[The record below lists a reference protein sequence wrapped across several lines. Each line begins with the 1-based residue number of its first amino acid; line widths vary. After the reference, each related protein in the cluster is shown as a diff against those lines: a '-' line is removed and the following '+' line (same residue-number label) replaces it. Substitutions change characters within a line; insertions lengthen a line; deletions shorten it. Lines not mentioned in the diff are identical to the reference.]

1 MVNKYILL
9 TVDVEALPKR
19 ANDDHVNRLMWG
31 IYPNGRAG
39 VREITSLGLE
49 FGVNHVFFIDYCG
62 AIKRRKEIDEVVKW
76 LVSANQDVQLHTHSE
91 YLPDKF
97 FEKSGIAT
105 RPKLLNQCS
114 RQKAQFVLRRFRR
127 ILEMAKGGPVTAF
140 RAGSFRWN
148 AGTIRA
154 MANVGIP
161 LSFNNSTH
169 AFLEGKNPFSLPT
182 NNPYLWT
189 NGVIEVP
196 VTEKKIF
203 SFIKDDW
210 WARLQFPFTEYFSR
224 PINRLFYPVGPTS
237 EDSVQVLLMHSWSLL
252 YWDKNGHAEY
262 RDDARLESYRK
273 LLKRLTSQFD
283 VITTEEFLDLHS
295 RGKFGSLE
303 TVDLN
308 LANYKPKSTK

>member
-1 MVNKYILL
+1 MNNKYLLL

-19 ANDDHVNRLMWG
+19 AADNHVTNLMWG
-31 IYPNGRAG
+31 EHSNGRAG
-39 VREITSLGLE
+39 VREISDIGRE
-49 FGVNHVFFIDYCG
+49 FGSSHIFFVDYC
-62 AIKRRKEIDEVVKW
+62 AAFDRRSEIDELVKW
-76 LVSANQDVQLHTHSE
+76 LVSAGEDVQLHTHSE
-91 YLPDKF
+91 YLPEEFWPQHGFKY
-97 FEKSGIAT
+97 
-105 RPKLLNQCS
+105 RPRFLNEYGEA
-114 RQKAQFVLRRFRR
+114 KAEFVLRYFSE
-127 ILEMAKGGPVTAF
+127 ILEKAKGSPVTAF
-140 RAGSFRWN
+140 RSGSFRWN
-148 AGTIRA
+148 ADTIRS
-154 MANVGIP
+154 MSKVGIP

-182 NNPYLWT
+182 NKPYLWS

-262 RDDARLESYRK
+262 RDDARLESYHK

-295 RGKFGSLE
+295 RGKFGPFE

-308 LANYKPKSTK
+308 LANYKPKPSK

>member
-1 MVNKYILL
+1 MKNKYILL

-19 ANDDHVNRLMWG
+19 AVNDHVTKLMWG
-31 IYPNGRAG
+31 EYSNGRAG
-39 VREITSLGLE
+39 VREISDIGRELS
-49 FGVNHVFFIDYCG
+49 VNHVFFVDYCG
-62 AIKRRKEIDEVVKW
+62 ALDRRNEIDEVVRW
-76 LVSANQDVQLHTHSE
+76 LVSAGEDVQLHTHSE
-91 YLPDKF
+91 YLPEGFWTQHGFKY
-97 FEKSGIAT
+97 
-105 RPKLLNQCS
+105 RPRFLNQYDEA
-114 RQKAQFVLRRFRR
+114 KAEFVLRYFSD
-127 ILEMAKGGPVTAF
+127 ILEQEKCRPIAAF

-148 AGTIRA
+148 ADTIRA
-154 MANVGIP
+154 MSRVGIP

-169 AFLEGKNPFSLPT
+169 AFLDGKNPFSALT
-182 NNPYLWT
+182 NKPYVWS
-189 NGVIEVP
+189 NGVVEVP

-237 EDSVQVLLMHSWSLL
+237 EDSVQVLLLHSWSLL

-262 RDDARLESYRK
+262 RDSARLESYRK

-283 VITTEEFLDLHS
+283 VITTEEFLDLYS
-295 RGKFGSLE
+295 RGKFGPFE

-308 LANYKPKSTK
+308 LANYKPKPTK